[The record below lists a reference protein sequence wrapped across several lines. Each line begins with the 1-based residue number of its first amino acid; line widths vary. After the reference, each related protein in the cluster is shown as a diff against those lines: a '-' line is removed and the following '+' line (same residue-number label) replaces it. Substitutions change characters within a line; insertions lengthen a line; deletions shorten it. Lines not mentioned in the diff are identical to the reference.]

1 MATIAQR
8 ELPAGIDPAL
18 VIDFD
23 YYADRRY
30 RQPGGIPQAMA
41 QLRNEAPDAFWSTAL
56 GGYWVVQGHEAII
69 DAAARTDLFSS
80 GYMRIPARPDLPEPP
95 LNIPLQ
101 LDPPNHAAFRA
112 PLNKVFTPTQMYR
125 RVDQIRAL
133 AVELIDAIAPLG
145 EADFFDT
152 VAEKL
157 PVLIFI
163 DIMGLD
169 RADFRQYRAMAKAAA
184 SEPDQEIRLKA
195 VHGGSELLRAV
206 IEKRREAPRDDLIS
220 YLLALE
226 IEGEPVS
233 DAMVLGYCKLLFFA
247 GLDTVANA
255 MSFIMNYLAQDQ
267 ALQARLRAEPD
278 KIPHAME
285 ELIRRHAVAPVVRI
299 VAKDE
304 CWRGLNLRKG
314 DMALL
319 NYPAANLDPR
329 MFDHPDEV
337 DVDRERINHIAF
349 GSGPHRCLGRHLAR
363 IEMVVLIEEALRR
376 LPPFRLAPGKPVP
389 MRGGGVLT
397 IESLPLMWDAS

>member
-1 MATIAQR
+1 VATLAATP
-8 ELPAGIDPAL
+8 LPEGIDPAL

-23 YYADRRY
+23 YYADHRY

-41 QLRNEAPDAFWSTAL
+41 DLRDLAPDLFWSTAL
-56 GGYWVVQGHEAII
+56 GGYWVVQGHDAII

-95 LNIPLQ
+95 KNIPLQ

-125 RVDQIRAL
+125 RVDAIRAL
-133 AVELIDAIAPLG
+133 AVELIEAIAPLG

-169 RADFRQYRAMAKAAA
+169 RAHFRQYRDMAKAAA
-184 SEPDQEIRLKA
+184 SEPDQDVRLKA
-195 VHGGSELLRAV
+195 VQAGSDLLAKVIAERRAS
-206 IEKRREAPRDDLIS
+206 PRDDLIS
-220 YLLALE
+220 YLLDLE
-226 IEGEPVS
+226 IEGAPVS
-233 DAMVLGYCKLLFFA
+233 EEMVLGYCKLLFFA

-255 MSFIMNYLAQDQ
+255 MSFILNYLAKDQD
-267 ALQARLRAEPD
+267 LQARLRAEPE

-304 CWRGLNLRKG
+304 CWRGMNLRKG

-319 NYPAANLDPR
+319 NYPAANIDPR
-329 MFDHPDEV
+329 VFDHPDEV
-337 DVDRERINHIAF
+337 DIDRERINHIAF

-363 IEMVVLIEEALRR
+363 IEMVVLIEEVLRR
-376 LPPFRLAPGKPVP
+376 LPTFRLAPGKPVL

-397 IESLPLMWDAS
+397 IESLPLVWDAA

>member
-1 MATIAQR
+1 MATLADKP
-8 ELPAGIDPAL
+8 LPPGLDPSLA
-18 VIDFD
+18 IDFD

-30 RQPGGIPQAMA
+30 REAGGIPQAMA
-41 QLRNEAPDAFWSTAL
+41 KLRDEAPDAFWSTAL
-56 GGYWVVQGHEAII
+56 GGYWVVQGHEAIVA
-69 DAAARTDLFSS
+69 AAARTDLFSS

-95 LNIPLQ
+95 KNIPLN

-112 PLNKVFTPTQMYR
+112 PLNKVFTPNQMYR

-133 AVELIDAIAPLG
+133 AVELIEAIAPLG
-145 EADFFDT
+145 EADFFDR

-169 RADFRQYRAMAKAAA
+169 RAHFRQYRDMAKAAA

-195 VHGGSELLRAV
+195 VHDGSELLAGVIADRRA
-206 IEKRREAPRDDLIS
+206 APRDDLVS
-220 YLLALE
+220 YLLDLE

-255 MSFIMNYLAQDQ
+255 MSFIMHYLAKDQ
-267 ALQARLRAEPD
+267 TLQERLRREPG

-304 CWRGLNLRKG
+304 VWRGLPLRAG

-319 NYPAANLDPR
+319 NYPAANIDPR
-329 MFDHPDEV
+329 VFDHPDEV
-337 DVDRERINHIAF
+337 DIDRERINHIAF

-363 IEMVVLIEEALRR
+363 IEMVVLLEETLSR
-376 LPPFRLAPGKPVP
+376 LPAFRLAPDKPVP

-397 IESLPLMWDAS
+397 IESLPLVWDPA